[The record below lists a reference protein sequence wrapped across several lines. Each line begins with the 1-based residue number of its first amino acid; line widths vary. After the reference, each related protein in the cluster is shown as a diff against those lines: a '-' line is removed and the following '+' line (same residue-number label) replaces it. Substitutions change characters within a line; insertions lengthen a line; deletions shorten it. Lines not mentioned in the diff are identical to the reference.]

1 MTKRMTKRMLMLVAV
16 LMCMVSAS
24 FAGTVYNNGGPN
36 QQSGNEI
43 TQWIGAE
50 DFMIPTT
57 TTVTDVH
64 FWSLEDPGGTFAG
77 SIWYGIYNNVG
88 GTPNLGNPGVEG
100 FLQGTSLTRTFIQS
114 GVLGFYDEYEY
125 NFDIQSFSAQAGV
138 TYWLG
143 LHNGP
148 LSDNT
153 RLDFYWET
161 TNPNGTATGQ
171 EDIFPFGDGWS
182 GNGQEHAFYL
192 TGGTGTTPEP
202 SSLLLLGTGVVA
214 LAGAIRRKLI

>member
-1 MTKRMTKRMLMLVAV
+1 MPSERSYPTTAECSPEQLLSPYFNNSRRTKRMTKRMLMLVAV

-50 DFMIPTT
+50 DFMIPTP

-88 GTPNLGNPGVEG
+88 GTPNLGNPGV
-100 FLQGTSLTRTFIQS
+100 
-114 GVLGFYDEYEY
+114 
-125 NFDIQSFSAQAGV
+125 
-138 TYWLG
+138 
-143 LHNGP
+143 
-148 LSDNT
+148 
-153 RLDFYWET
+153 
-161 TNPNGTATGQ
+161 
-171 EDIFPFGDGWS
+171 
-182 GNGQEHAFYL
+182 
-192 TGGTGTTPEP
+192 
-202 SSLLLLGTGVVA
+202 
-214 LAGAIRRKLI
+214 

>member
-1 MTKRMTKRMLMLVAV
+1 MTKRMLMLLAV
-16 LMCMVSAS
+16 LLCLMPSA
-24 FAGTVYNNGGPN
+24 FADIVYNNGGPN
-36 QQSGNEI
+36 QQGGNEM
-43 TQWIGAE
+43 TQWIQAE
-50 DFMIPTT
+50 DFTLGTT

-64 FWSLEDPGGTFAG
+64 FWSLEDPGGTYDG
-77 SIWYGIYNNVG
+77 SLWYGIYNDVG
-88 GTPNLGNPGVEG
+88 GSPNLGAPGVEG
-100 FLQGTSLTRTFIQS
+100 FLQGSNVTRTFIQS

-125 NFDIQSFSAQAGV
+125 SFDIQSFSAQAGV

-148 LSDNT
+148 LSEQN

-161 TNPNGTATGQ
+161 TNSNGTHTGQ
-171 EDIFPFGDGWS
+171 EDIAPFGDGWS
-182 GNGQEHAFYL
+182 DNGAEHAFYL
-192 TGGTGTTPEP
+192 TGGGSTTPEP